1 MFIYSINSV
10 RALQQDIVIKS
21 DVFKPL
27 STKFLITKKKKKCNG
42 YPRTMINKSNRTV
55 MLGFEICLTF
65 SQVTSENSKGIKYSL
80 NGFDL

>member
-27 STKFLITKKKKKCNG
+27 STKFLITKKKKKN
-42 YPRTMINKSNRTV
+42 V
-55 MLGFEICLTF
+55 MDTQG
-65 SQVTSENSKGIKYSL
+65 QW
-80 NGFDL
+80 